1 MSEQTQ
7 TESSTPQP
15 SGPRNCRGRGRGRA
29 ALVALVLLLAGG
41 LAGGLLSKAFA
52 QDYGWHHFGFMHGP
66 MSQAQ
71 INDRIDRMTKHL
83 AIELDATADQQAKL
97 AGAAKAAVNDLL
109 PLREKA
115 QALRAQGVALL
126 TAPTIDRTAIEQVR
140 ADQIAL
146 AETASKRI
154 AQALEDASDAL
165 SAEQRRKIA
174 DFVASFQNSP
184 WAHWHRG

>member
-1 MSEQTQ
+1 MSEQTNV
-7 TESSTPQP
+7 ESSPQP
-15 SGPRNCRGRGRGRA
+15 QPRNCRGRGRGRA
-29 ALVALVLLLAGG
+29 AIAVIVLLLVGG

-52 QDYGWHHFGFMHGP
+52 QDYGWHRLGFMHGP

-83 AIELDATADQQAKL
+83 AIELDATPDQQARV
-97 AGAAKAAVNDLL
+97 AGTAKAAVNDLL

-115 QALRAQGVALL
+115 HALRAQGVALL
-126 TAPTIDRTAIEQVR
+126 TAPTVDRAAVERVR

-154 AQALEDASDAL
+154 AQALEDASDVL
-165 SAEQRRKIA
+165 SPEQRRKIA
-174 DFVASFQNSP
+174 DFIASFQNSP

>member
-1 MSEQTQ
+1 MSEQTN

-15 SGPRNCRGRGRGRA
+15 SGPRMCRGRGRG
-29 ALVALVLLLAGG
+29 ALVAVLLLLVGG
-41 LAGGLLSKAFA
+41 ITGGLLSKAFA
-52 QDYGWHHFGFMHGP
+52 QDYGWHRFGFMHGP

-71 INDRIDRMTKHL
+71 INDRIDRVTKHL
-83 AIELDATADQQAKL
+83 AIELDATPDQQARV
-97 AGAAKAAVNDLL
+97 AGTAKAAVNDLL

-115 QALRAQGVALL
+115 HALRAQGIALL
-126 TAPTIDRTAIEQVR
+126 TAPTVDRAAVERVR

-154 AQALEDASDAL
+154 AQAREDASDVL
-165 SAEQRRKIA
+165 SPEQRRKIA
-174 DFVASFQNSP
+174 DFVTSFQNSP

>member
-1 MSEQTQ
+1 MSEQTNV
-7 TESSTPQP
+7 ESSTPEPQ
-15 SGPRNCRGRGRGRA
+15 PRNCRGRGRGRA
-29 ALVALVLLLAGG
+29 ALVAIVLLLAGG
-41 LAGGLLSKAFA
+41 LTGGLLSKAFA
-52 QDYGWHHFGFMHGP
+52 QDYGWHHFGFMRGP

-83 AIELDATADQQAKL
+83 AIELDATADQQARL
-97 AGAAKAAVNDLL
+97 AGTAKAAVNDLL

-115 QALRAQGVALL
+115 QALRAQGIALL
-126 TAPTIDRTAIEQVR
+126 SAPTVDRAAIDRVR

-154 AQALEDASDAL
+154 AQALGDASDVL
-165 SAEQRRKIA
+165 SPEQRRKIA
-174 DFVASFQNSP
+174 DFIASFDGAP